1 MTRYLIRRLLWII
14 PVLFAVSL
22 ITFTLMHAVPG
33 GPWARE
39 KALPANVIAALN
51 AKYGLDDPVP
61 LQYIHWVGNLLQG
74 NLGPSYKFV
83 DRSVNDIVGGGLMV
97 TIQLGLMA
105 FALSVLVG
113 IPLGIFAALG
123 HNRWPDYLSTG
134 ISVIGIAMPSFVLAI
149 LLILFFGVT
158 LHVLPT
164 KGWKGPDTWI
174 LPTIALA
181 GFPIAVIARYTRA
194 SMLEVT
200 RKDYI
205 RTAQSKGVADGN
217 VVTRHMIRNA
227 LIPVVTILGPTL
239 AFLVTG
245 SFIIETIFAHP
256 RRRPLLHHLDQP
268 ARLWGADGDDDPVRL
283 RRGLPQ
289 PRGRCGVRLHRPP
302 HPLQLGRSDE
312 HGDPGSPGDHR
323 TTASHDGPVA
333 GSLRAASQEQARHG
347 RPDLGDH
354 PLRDRD
360 HRAVHRAVSLH
371 GAGPHRGR
379 QERRPAAA
387 AAQPPATSSAPTRS
401 GATCSAA
408 SSTGRASA

>member
-14 PVLFAVSL
+14 PVLFAVSI

-134 ISVIGIAMPSFVLAI
+134 ISIIGIALPSFVLAI
-149 LLILFFGVT
+149 MLILFFGVT

-245 SFIIETIFAHP
+245 SFIIETIFAIPGVGRYYITSISQHDYGVLMAMTILYAFAVAFLNLVVDVAYAYIDP
-256 RRRPLLHHLDQP
+256 RIRY
-268 ARLWGADGDDDPVRL
+268 
-283 RRGLPQ
+283 
-289 PRGRCGVRLHRPP
+289 
-302 HPLQLGRSDE
+302 S
-312 HGDPGSPGDHR
+312 
-323 TTASHDGPVA
+323 
-333 GSLRAASQEQARHG
+333 
-347 RPDLGDH
+347 
-354 PLRDRD
+354 
-360 HRAVHRAVSLH
+360 
-371 GAGPHRGR
+371 
-379 QERRPAAA
+379 
-387 AAQPPATSSAPTRS
+387 
-401 GATCSAA
+401 
-408 SSTGRASA
+408 

>member
-134 ISVIGIAMPSFVLAI
+134 ISIIGIALPSFVLAI
-149 LLILFFGVT
+149 MLILFFGVT

-245 SFIIETIFAHP
+245 SFIIETIFAIPGVGRYYITSISQHDYGVLMAMTILYAFAVAFLNLVVDVAYAYIDP
-256 RRRPLLHHLDQP
+256 RIRY
-268 ARLWGADGDDDPVRL
+268 
-283 RRGLPQ
+283 
-289 PRGRCGVRLHRPP
+289 
-302 HPLQLGRSDE
+302 S
-312 HGDPGSPGDHR
+312 
-323 TTASHDGPVA
+323 
-333 GSLRAASQEQARHG
+333 
-347 RPDLGDH
+347 
-354 PLRDRD
+354 
-360 HRAVHRAVSLH
+360 
-371 GAGPHRGR
+371 
-379 QERRPAAA
+379 
-387 AAQPPATSSAPTRS
+387 
-401 GATCSAA
+401 
-408 SSTGRASA
+408 